1 MHARNIAILLANS
14 GHARLLRRD
23 HQTGEFHMIFA
34 VADGPHGRSLGP
46 GRAGDDERVQRR
58 RMHAFLD
65 VIAEHLRHAIQ
76 TVPLKGVVVAA
87 PGRILGDLSALI
99 DPICPVLA
107 SVQKDLIKANDHE
120 LAQLLAHELFQAEGA
135 LQASA

>member
-1 MHARNIAILLANS
+1 MHARNIAILLANGS
-14 GHARLLRRD
+14 HARLLRRD
-23 HQTGEFHMIFA
+23 HETGEFRAIAA
-34 VADGPHGRSLGP
+34 VDDGPHGRSLGP

-58 RMHAFLD
+58 RVHAFLE

-76 TVPLKGVVVAA
+76 TASLHGVVVAA
-87 PGRILGDLSALI
+87 PTRILGDLNAMI

-120 LAQLLAHELFQAEGA
+120 LPQLLTRELFQAEGG
-135 LQASA
+135 LPASV